1 MSSLQQKRSGT
12 GLTVRCYTLFEIVKD
27 AQRLARGKQYTYEG
41 LESGALKPLID
52 RTFTL
57 NAIVDAHRFMESNQ
71 QKGKIVVTVLSP
83 SHSQTRGITMTDRR
97 TGQARFCPEP
107 GSFRNGTDSVRS
119 RLVQGQSL
127 YVGR

>member
-12 GLTVRCYTLFEIVKD
+12 CLTVRGYTLFEIVKD

-57 NAIVDAHRFMESNQ
+57 NAIVDAHRYMESNQ
-71 QKGKIVVTVLSP
+71 QKGKIVVTV
-83 SHSQTRGITMTDRR
+83 
-97 TGQARFCPEP
+97 
-107 GSFRNGTDSVRS
+107 
-119 RLVQGQSL
+119 
-127 YVGR
+127 